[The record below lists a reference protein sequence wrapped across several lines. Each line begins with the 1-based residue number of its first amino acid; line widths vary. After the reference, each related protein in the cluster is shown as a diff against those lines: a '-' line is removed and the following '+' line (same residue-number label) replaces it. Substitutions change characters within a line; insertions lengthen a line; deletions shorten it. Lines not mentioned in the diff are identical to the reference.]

1 MLDEGAEDASVEFG
15 YDEVAVNDKFGVQHG
30 MEALGLVV
38 KETAAIPFPGP
49 VAAEVEGSGINP

>member
-1 MLDEGAEDASVEFG
+1 
-15 YDEVAVNDKFGVQHG
+15 

-38 KETAAIPFPGP
+38 KETAAIPFRGP